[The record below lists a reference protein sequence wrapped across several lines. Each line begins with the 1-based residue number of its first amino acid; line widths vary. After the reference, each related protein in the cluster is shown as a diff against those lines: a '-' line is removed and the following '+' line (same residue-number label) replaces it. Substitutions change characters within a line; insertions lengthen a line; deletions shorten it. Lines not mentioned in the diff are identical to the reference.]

1 MYEGS
6 APQFPLYGY
15 LQSQEAGHSGWQRGI
30 PARRH
35 DHACGPSQEQAGHQ
49 SPSEASFCRMS
60 TEFVYPVI
68 DMCATGTHIKELMT
82 ARELSVQDVQ
92 DAMGLASPQ
101 AVYRW
106 LCGSNLP
113 SVDNLYALSR
123 FLDVP
128 MNNVIVEK
136 AA

>member
-1 MYEGS
+1 
-6 APQFPLYGY
+6 
-15 LQSQEAGHSGWQRGI
+15 
-30 PARRH
+30 
-35 DHACGPSQEQAGHQ
+35 
-49 SPSEASFCRMS
+49 MS

-68 DMCATGTHIKELMT
+68 DLAATGAHLKELLNERDIT
-82 ARELSVQDVQ
+82 VQDVQ
-92 DAMGLASPQ
+92 TALGLAAPQ

-106 LCGSNLP
+106 LRGSNMP

>member
-1 MYEGS
+1 
-6 APQFPLYGY
+6 
-15 LQSQEAGHSGWQRGI
+15 
-30 PARRH
+30 
-35 DHACGPSQEQAGHQ
+35 
-49 SPSEASFCRMS
+49 MS
-60 TEFVYPVI
+60 RNFVYPII
-68 DMCATGTHIKELMT
+68 DMQATGTHIKELMA

-106 LCGSNLP
+106 LRGSNMP

-128 MNNVIVEK
+128 MDNVIVEK

>member
-1 MYEGS
+1 
-6 APQFPLYGY
+6 
-15 LQSQEAGHSGWQRGI
+15 
-30 PARRH
+30 
-35 DHACGPSQEQAGHQ
+35 
-49 SPSEASFCRMS
+49 MS
-60 TEFVYPVI
+60 KRFVYPVI
-68 DMCATGTHIKELMT
+68 DMRATGTHIKALMDT
-82 ARELSVQDVQ
+82 REVTVQDVQ

>member
-1 MYEGS
+1 
-6 APQFPLYGY
+6 
-15 LQSQEAGHSGWQRGI
+15 
-30 PARRH
+30 
-35 DHACGPSQEQAGHQ
+35 
-49 SPSEASFCRMS
+49 MS
-60 TEFVYPVI
+60 RNFVYPVI
-68 DMCATGTHIKELMT
+68 DLLATGMHLKELMD
-82 ARELSVQDVQ
+82 ARKLSVQDVQ
-92 DAMGLASPQ
+92 EAMGLASPQ

>member
-1 MYEGS
+1 M
-6 APQFPLYGY
+6 
-15 LQSQEAGHSGWQRGI
+15 R
-30 PARRH
+30 
-35 DHACGPSQEQAGHQ
+35 
-49 SPSEASFCRMS
+49 
-60 TEFVYPVI
+60 
-68 DMCATGTHIKELMT
+68 ATGTHIKELMT

-92 DAMGLASPQ
+92 VAMGLASPQ

-123 FLDVP
+123 FFEVSMEDVL
-128 MNNVIVEK
+128 VEK

>member
-1 MYEGS
+1 
-6 APQFPLYGY
+6 
-15 LQSQEAGHSGWQRGI
+15 
-30 PARRH
+30 
-35 DHACGPSQEQAGHQ
+35 
-49 SPSEASFCRMS
+49 MS

-68 DMCATGTHIKELMT
+68 DMRATGTHIKELMDT
-82 ARELSVQDVQ
+82 REVTVQDVQ
-92 DAMGLASPQ
+92 EAMGLASPQ

>member
-1 MYEGS
+1 
-6 APQFPLYGY
+6 
-15 LQSQEAGHSGWQRGI
+15 
-30 PARRH
+30 
-35 DHACGPSQEQAGHQ
+35 
-49 SPSEASFCRMS
+49 MS

-68 DMCATGTHIKELMT
+68 DMRATGTHIKELMT

-123 FLDVP
+123 FFEVSIEDVL
-128 MNNVIVEK
+128 VEK
-136 AA
+136 VA

>member
-1 MYEGS
+1 
-6 APQFPLYGY
+6 
-15 LQSQEAGHSGWQRGI
+15 
-30 PARRH
+30 
-35 DHACGPSQEQAGHQ
+35 
-49 SPSEASFCRMS
+49 MS

-68 DMCATGTHIKELMT
+68 DMRATGTHIKELMT

-106 LCGSNLP
+106 LCGSNMP
-113 SVDNLYALSR
+113 SVDNLFALSR
-123 FLDVP
+123 YLSASMDE
-128 MNNVIVEK
+128 MIIES

>member
-1 MYEGS
+1 
-6 APQFPLYGY
+6 
-15 LQSQEAGHSGWQRGI
+15 
-30 PARRH
+30 
-35 DHACGPSQEQAGHQ
+35 
-49 SPSEASFCRMS
+49 MS
-60 TEFVYPVI
+60 TGFVYPVI
-68 DMCATGTHIKELMT
+68 DMRATGTHIKELMD
-82 ARELSVQDVQ
+82 ARKLSVQDVQ
-92 DAMGLASPQ
+92 EAMGLASPQ

>member
-1 MYEGS
+1 
-6 APQFPLYGY
+6 
-15 LQSQEAGHSGWQRGI
+15 
-30 PARRH
+30 
-35 DHACGPSQEQAGHQ
+35 
-49 SPSEASFCRMS
+49 MS

-68 DMCATGTHIKELMT
+68 DMRATGTHIKALMDT
-82 ARELSVQDVQ
+82 REVTVQDVQ

-113 SVDNLYALSR
+113 SVDNLFALSR
-123 FLDVP
+123 YLNVQMED
-128 MNNVIVEK
+128 VIVEK

>member
-1 MYEGS
+1 
-6 APQFPLYGY
+6 
-15 LQSQEAGHSGWQRGI
+15 
-30 PARRH
+30 
-35 DHACGPSQEQAGHQ
+35 
-49 SPSEASFCRMS
+49 MS

-68 DMCATGTHIKELMT
+68 NMRATGTHIKALMDT
-82 ARELSVQDVQ
+82 REVTVQDVQ

-113 SVDNLYALSR
+113 SVDNLFALSR
-123 FLDVP
+123 YLNVQMDDV
-128 MNNVIVEK
+128 IIEK

>member
-1 MYEGS
+1 
-6 APQFPLYGY
+6 
-15 LQSQEAGHSGWQRGI
+15 
-30 PARRH
+30 
-35 DHACGPSQEQAGHQ
+35 
-49 SPSEASFCRMS
+49 MS
-60 TEFVYPVI
+60 RNFVYPVI
-68 DMCATGTHIKELMT
+68 DLSATGMHLKELMD
-82 ARELSVQDVQ
+82 ARKLSVQDVQ
-92 DAMGLASPQ
+92 EAMGLASPQ

>member
-1 MYEGS
+1 
-6 APQFPLYGY
+6 
-15 LQSQEAGHSGWQRGI
+15 
-30 PARRH
+30 
-35 DHACGPSQEQAGHQ
+35 
-49 SPSEASFCRMS
+49 MS

-123 FLDVP
+123 FLVVP